1 MRSSVAGASAGGSG
15 VSVAGVRTGGGGSEK
30 PPNIASKDDAVSPRD
45 LFHSRG
51 VAWAVECWCFRSR
64 APDLGGEREPVR
76 GGEGVVR
83 RLMAAGGPMG
93 KDGTALVVC
102 RLAVEYG
109 KDGETCGEV
118 WATDDAC
125 RKRSARG

>member
-1 MRSSVAGASAGGSG
+1 M
-15 VSVAGVRTGGGGSEK
+15 
-30 PPNIASKDDAVSPRD
+30 SPRD

-51 VAWAVECWCFRSR
+51 VAWVVECWGFRSR

-125 RKRSARG
+125 AASGAPEVREGGRGGTRRPADDHPRSGGTPAWTLVASWNKESM